1 MFIRD
6 LSWAADRVPKED
18 EVPYGPYN
26 RLEDVYSACE
36 VVSLDAIK
44 DKGYEQDLDE
54 AIDFD
59 DFWDCRQAREE
70 ILMGWC

>member
-6 LSWAADRVPKED
+6 LSWAADRLPKED

-36 VVSLDAIK
+36 VVSFACIVRLEHRTGK
-44 DKGYEQDLDE
+44 KVKHG
-54 AIDFD
+54 
-59 DFWDCRQAREE
+59 
-70 ILMGWC
+70 